1 MVKTFSKGL
10 VGKGPRDN
18 WISAQNLALEKEM
31 SAGKVSSLGGDA
43 VGEAVDAVV
52 WAWQTYSN
60 NQLRD
65 LAWW

>member
-1 MVKTFSKGL
+1 MGKTFSKGL

-52 WAWQTYSN
+52 
-60 NQLRD
+60 
-65 LAWW
+65 